1 MSLDPS
7 VRSFV
12 LSTGE
17 RYSLVIDQRSG
28 VPIYTPSL
36 YLTCRVRNA
45 SKSHAAVA
53 ASAGCLVVLLRFC
66 AEFGIDLEE
75 RFRAQHYLE
84 EFEVESLRNYCTY
97 NFDRW
102 ASYSEVSLEPL
113 KFVIKDRR
121 RVVSTTVHRRLS
133 VAADFLEWLA
143 RQHLKPFERE
153 IDKLQKMISFLRHS
167 RPSSKG
173 RNSGLVDRAL
183 TDFQRQRLSDV
194 LKVDSPHNPFQPALR
209 KRNRLIVLLEE
220 NLGIRGGELLNI
232 RVEDFD
238 FSNNTLVV
246 VRRADQLDDTRQL
259 QPLVKT
265 SDREL
270 PVASWLMG
278 EVHRYILEDRR
289 QVRGAKKCPYL
300 FITHKS
306 GPTQGKALSIA
317 AYKKF
322 WTALQSSDPLLDDV
336 TGHRLRHTWNNDFS
350 ELMDSDEYGL
360 TEAEQ
365 EAARS
370 RLMGWK
376 EGSGT
381 ARTYNKRF
389 VEKQAYQASVL
400 LQTKAWGGDRA

>member
-7 VRSFV
+7 ARSFV

-17 RYSLVIDQRSG
+17 RYSLVIDRRSG
-28 VPIYTPSL
+28 VPIYAPSL

-84 EFEVESLRNYCTY
+84 DFELESLRNYCTY

-102 ASYSEVSLEPL
+102 AGYAEVTLEPL

-121 RVVSTTVHRRLS
+121 RVANATLHRRLS

-143 RQHLKPFERE
+143 RQHLKHFERE
-153 IDKLQKMISFLRHS
+153 TDKFQKMISFLLHS
-167 RPSSKG
+167 RPSPKG
-173 RNSGLVDRAL
+173 RNFGLVDRAL
-183 TDFQRQRLSDV
+183 SDLQHERL
-194 LKVDSPHNPFQPALR
+194 LAILEVDSSHTPFQPALR
-209 KRNRLIVLLEE
+209 RRNRLIVLLEDQ
-220 NLGIRGGELLNI
+220 LGIRGGELLNI
-232 RVEDFD
+232 RIEDFD
-238 FSNNTLVV
+238 FSNNTLVI
-246 VRRADQLDDTRQL
+246 VRRADQLDDTRGL

-265 SDREL
+265 LDREL

-317 AYKKF
+317 AYKKI
-322 WTALQSSDPLLDDV
+322 WQTLQLSDVLLEDV
-336 TGHRLRHTWNNDFS
+336 TGHRLRHTWNNRFS
-350 ELMDSDEYGL
+350 ELMDSDEYDL

-389 VEKQAYQASVL
+389 VEKQAYEASIL
-400 LQTKAWGGDRA
+400 LQTKSRGRGKA